1 MTNGTS
7 TLAQAITGLRAD
19 SVHAMLALCD
29 LITTDRVSPQAKVL
43 AARAITASANSAAIL
58 TKLRRELTTPGGKP

>member
-29 LITTDRVSPQAKVL
+29 IITTDRVSPKAKIL
-43 AARAITASANSAAIL
+43 AARAIASSAQSTALL
-58 TKLRRELTTPGGKP
+58 TKIRRELTSTGGKS